1 MLGMLYCVRC
11 HGAHVRCNKTPPK
24 PKVKNKNIIFRPE
37 NWKWDDF
44 DDMCSHMKRIVCK
57 VRSDGYCL
65 LNAVK
70 DSLLHDYDNLVTLR
84 KMKEEITKYLCE
96 RNENFLQYH
105 TGNANSMVN
114 EVQEFFESG
123 RYILHL
129 KSVIF

>member
-1 MLGMLYCVRC
+1 MYVR
-11 HGAHVRCNKTPPK
+11 HNENPPK

-44 DDMCSHMKRIVCK
+44 NDMCSHMKRIVCK

-70 DSLLHDYDNLVTLR
+70 DWLMR
-84 KMKEEITKYLCE
+84 C
-96 RNENFLQYH
+96 RNFLKV
-105 TGNANSMVN
+105 ADL
-114 EVQEFFESG
+114 
-123 RYILHL
+123 LHL